1 MRTTGALLLLCGA
14 VGLVDLV
21 LPGGRQ
27 PDWPVW
33 IQPAAAATLL
43 LVGGGLFLLGRRW
56 N

>member
-1 MRTTGALLLLCGA
+1 LRTAGALLLLAGA

-27 PDWPVW
+27 ADWPVW
-33 IQPAAAATLL
+33 IQPTAAVILL
-43 LVGGGLFLLGRRW
+43 TIGGGLFLLGRRW